1 MNKNQAANAPDY
13 SSLTLKRDKHS
24 ENCEEII
31 SSKHLKVKILNLD
44 FSFLLN
50 FYIRKAKIFQML
62 YILTFFNPFFFF
74 SVCLAM
80 KKDLILTSNPPEPS
94 P

>member
-44 FSFLLN
+44 FSSQFLHQESKNLSN
-50 FYIRKAKIFQML
+50 ALYTDIF
-62 YILTFFNPFFFF
+62 
-74 SVCLAM
+74 
-80 KKDLILTSNPPEPS
+80 
-94 P
+94 